1 MEDFSESFASSLKIL
16 VLIFAT
22 AFIIN
27 VPCNVIKSCYQEKA
41 ALPTSVPMLPIEI
54 NGHINV
60 DFRVFKK
67 QTSEGAICQSLNN
80 PRMGFSVL
88 YKSRNSKS
96 TILKPD
102 TTMFSKGLLTVFDC
116 LFCGSWE
123 LRCR

>member
-1 MEDFSESFASSLKIL
+1 MGGGFKRIL

-27 VPCNVIKSCYQEKA
+27 VPCNVIKNRDQEKA
-41 ALPTSVPMLPIEI
+41 TLPTSVPMRPTEI
-54 NGHINV
+54 NDHSNV
-60 DFRVFKK
+60 EFHVFKK
-67 QTSEGAICQSLNN
+67 QTSDSAICQSLNN

-96 TILKPD
+96 TVPKPE
-102 TTMFSKGLLTVFDC
+102 TTMFSKSLLTVSGC